1 MSKYESSR
9 LKKVEE
15 SSTLAM
21 AALAREYKSK
31 GVDVISLSLGEPD
44 FKTPKHI
51 CDGAKKAID
60 SGDFFSYPPVPGY
73 LDFRE
78 AISEKFKNEN
88 KLNYSNDEIIVSNG
102 VKHSITNVMYSIL
115 NKGDEV
121 IVFAPF
127 WVSYSAIITLA
138 DGIPVYVNTQ
148 IENDFKPTK
157 EQLKNAITDKTKAII
172 FSSPCNPT
180 GTVFTKKDLE
190 EYREVLEDHQD
201 IIIISDEIY
210 EHINFTDEH
219 CSFGSLENMQSRTIT
234 MNGFSKAFAMTGWR
248 LGYIGAPLQ
257 IAKSIKKMQGQTT
270 SANCS
275 IAQRAGLI
283 ALMAGNECA
292 LEMKA
297 EYLKRR
303 DIVYDKLNEIE
314 GIKVN
319 LPQGAFYFFP
329 EISSFFGCK
338 DSNGI
343 QINSANDLSL
353 YLLKDAKVSL
363 VPGEDFGAPNCIRLS
378 YAASEIELIEACKRL
393 KDSLSKLTSNGG

>member
-1 MSKYESSR
+1 MKNSESIR
-9 LKKVEE
+9 LQNVEE

-21 AALAREYKSK
+21 AALAREYKAK

-44 FKTPKHI
+44 FKTPDHI
-51 CDGAKKAID
+51 CEGAKRSID
-60 SGDFFSYPPVPGY
+60 SGKFFSYPPVPGY
-73 LDFRE
+73 LDLRE

-88 KLNYSNDEIIVSNG
+88 KLNYSTDEIIVSNG
-102 VKHSITNVMYSIL
+102 VKHSITNVMFSIL

-138 DGIPVYVNTQ
+138 DGIPIYINTQ

-157 EQLKNAITDKTKAII
+157 EQLINAITSKTKAII

-190 EYREVLEDHQD
+190 EYQEVLAKHQN

-248 LGYIGAPLQ
+248 LGYIGAPKE
-257 IAKSIKKMQGQTT
+257 IAKSINKMQGQTT

-275 IAQRAGLI
+275 IAQRAGYA
-283 ALMAGNECA
+283 ALRAGNECA
-292 LEMKA
+292 IEMRNS
-297 EYLKRR
+297 YLKRR
-303 DIVYDKLNEIE
+303 DLVFDKLNSINNL
-314 GIKVN
+314 KVN
-319 LPQGAFYFFP
+319 LPEGAFYFFP
-329 EISSFFGCK
+329 EIDNIIGKIDKKGVEIKSS
-338 DSNGI
+338 
-343 QINSANDLSL
+343 NDLAM
-353 YLLKDAKVSL
+353 YLLEDAKISL

-378 YAASEIELIEACKRL
+378 YAASESDLVEACKRL
-393 KDSLSKLTSNGG
+393 DRSIQKLN